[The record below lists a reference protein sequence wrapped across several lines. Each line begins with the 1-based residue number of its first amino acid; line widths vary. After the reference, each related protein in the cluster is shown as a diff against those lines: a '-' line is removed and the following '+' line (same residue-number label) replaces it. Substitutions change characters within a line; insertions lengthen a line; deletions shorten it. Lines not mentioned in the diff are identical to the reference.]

1 MKILPTMLLVTAAL
15 LPARVFAQDADPAE
29 VEPEVDATIDEIT
42 VVGARTLGAM
52 RAKVT
57 IAEDQVYALF
67 NDLNEDDGYDIICK
81 KETRIGSQIPKR
93 VCLARMYREALAE
106 ETVDE
111 DSGFVTTGRMT
122 RSSKHQKILQEKM
135 RSLAKQHPEL
145 LQALRKRHA
154 LDQEFKQAR
163 DIKYGDQERQ

>member
-1 MKILPTMLLVTAAL
+1 MQVIAQESDPDASELDTA
-15 LPARVFAQDADPAE
+15 
-29 VEPEVDATIDEIT
+29 IDEVT
-42 VVGARTLGAM
+42 VFGAQRLGAM

-57 IAEDQVYALF
+57 LAEDQVYALF

-81 KETRIGSQIPKR
+81 RETRIGSQIPRR

-106 ETVDE
+106 ETADE
-111 DSGFVTTGRMT
+111 DLGFVPAGTMT

-135 RSLAKQHPEL
+135 RALAKEHPEL
-145 LQALRKRHA
+145 LEALRNRHA

-163 DIKYGDQERQ
+163 DSKYGDRESQ

>member
-1 MKILPTMLLVTAAL
+1 MNVLLTLALVIAAL
-15 LPARVFAQDADPAE
+15 ISVPVFAQDADPAAA
-29 VEPEVDATIDEIT
+29 EVDQTIDEIT

-52 RAKVT
+52 RARVT
-57 IAEDQVYALF
+57 IAEDQVFALF
-67 NDLNEDDGYDIICK
+67 NDLNEDDAYDIICK
-81 KETRIGSQIPKR
+81 KEARVGSQIPKR

-106 ETVDE
+106 ETADE
-111 DSGFVTTGRMT
+111 DSGFVPAGTMT

-135 RSLAKQHPEL
+135 RTLAKEHPEL

-163 DIKYGDQERQ
+163 DNKYGEGKTQ

>member
-1 MKILPTMLLVTAAL
+1 MKALLTPLLLAAAL
-15 LPARVFAQDADPAE
+15 VPARVFAQENAQAAA
-29 VEPEVDATIDEIT
+29 EVDATIDEIT

-57 IAEDQVYALF
+57 MAEDQVYALY

-81 KETRIGSQIPKR
+81 RETRIGSQIPKR

-111 DSGFVTTGRMT
+111 DSGFITAGRVT
-122 RSSKHQKILQEKM
+122 RSSRHQRILQEKM
-135 RSLAKQHPEL
+135 RTLAREHPEL
-145 LQALRKRHA
+145 LQALKKRHA

-163 DIKYGDQERQ
+163 DRKYGDRETQ

>member
-1 MKILPTMLLVTAAL
+1 MKTPLTLLLVTAAL
-15 LPARVFAQDADPAE
+15 LPVRLFAQDADPAE
-29 VEPEVDATIDEIT
+29 ADVDATIDEIT
-42 VVGARTLGAM
+42 VVGARSLGAM
-52 RAKVT
+52 RTKVT

-111 DSGFVTTGRMT
+111 DFGSVRTGRMT
-122 RSSKHQKILQEKM
+122 RNSKHQKILQEKM
-135 RSLAKQHPEL
+135 RTLARQHPEL

-154 LDQEFKQAR
+154 LDQEFKKAR
-163 DIKYGDQERQ
+163 DSKYGNQ